1 VSPFRPARLRPQERV
16 REQRTKSVS
25 SGRGGFEAPP
35 PFALTPLTGRDTE
48 FSLLKDR
55 WEQAQEGMGQV
66 LLVVGQP
73 GLGKSRLVQTLTQR
87 VQAEASGASLTAT
100 GESGSASSDQDS
112 PVIEWRCSQHFQNSE
127 LHPVSEYLDRFL
139 GVGHDP
145 SPTARFDRLARHL
158 EDYDLRR
165 PELLALFAKL
175 LFLPPDERYS
185 GTGLTPAREREETF
199 RALSQ
204 WLRAYSGKRPILL
217 VVEDLHWIDAS
228 TLEFLGHF
236 IGEGPHDRILTVLTF
251 RPEFKTPWPAPAHQT
266 TLALN
271 RLTRRQVAEWM
282 RRDAGAALPESLVA
296 QIYRRTSG
304 VPLLEY
310 LNGISDVLGNC
321 LAAPKMPFNAS
332 KTGN

>member
-35 PFALTPLTGRDTE
+35 PFALTPLTGRDT
-48 FSLLKDR
+48 
-55 WEQAQEGMGQV
+55 
-66 LLVVGQP
+66 
-73 GLGKSRLVQTLTQR
+73 
-87 VQAEASGASLTAT
+87 
-100 GESGSASSDQDS
+100 
-112 PVIEWRCSQHFQNSE
+112 
-127 LHPVSEYLDRFL
+127 
-139 GVGHDP
+139 
-145 SPTARFDRLARHL
+145 
-158 EDYDLRR
+158 YDLRR

-310 LNGISDVLGNC
+310 LNGSRMFLEIVWLLPRCHLMHQKPETEVDVVRRRRFRKCAGFRKSGTPY
-321 LAAPKMPFNAS
+321 AGM
-332 KTGN
+332 